1 MFSGVGFKPPAAV
14 QYALDIWMTWTS
26 ESLDL
31 HTQKPHILFNTT
43 VIMTRFSCMP
53 AYLRFFSVL
62 GKSAYWGVS
71 REYGQEF
78 VCSDSS
84 FDEPCRQLNDNPQKR
99 IGILTCRG

>member
-1 MFSGVGFKPPAAV
+1 
-14 QYALDIWMTWTS
+14 
-26 ESLDL
+26 
-31 HTQKPHILFNTT
+31 
-43 VIMTRFSCMP
+43 
-53 AYLRFFSVL
+53 VL

-99 IGILTCRG
+99 IGIMTCRG